1 MSVGQ
6 RWGNRVCWQDS
17 INSTITIPG
26 EMPPSFWLSRSAL
39 KSHCPWLLK
48 AACFSSYLLN
58 FCPIFILDWLFATP
72 GMNIAILIPGWAGI
86 YVGNAERWVR
96 SQAVREKL
104 SSKGMFKQLGVR
116 TVVQRKTKRK
126 FKLLTPRK
134 ADWQQEDGMGWVDN
148 GTPQKD
154 WTNGLFWDCHKHN
167 GNPYQLMIILRSCE
181 ERWYGNI
188 IG

>member
-1 MSVGQ
+1 MAHAGSALKKRGGNTSVTEQLLLDDKQKILWEQQCTPAASPPAAAREVELNPEKEGKQLLSVPKFQGTGKDNSQVMSVGQ

-72 GMNIAILIPGWAGI
+72 GMNIATLIPGWAGI

-104 SSKGMFKQLGVR
+104 SSKGMFK
-116 TVVQRKTKRK
+116 
-126 FKLLTPRK
+126 
-134 ADWQQEDGMGWVDN
+134 
-148 GTPQKD
+148 
-154 WTNGLFWDCHKHN
+154 
-167 GNPYQLMIILRSCE
+167 
-181 ERWYGNI
+181 
-188 IG
+188 